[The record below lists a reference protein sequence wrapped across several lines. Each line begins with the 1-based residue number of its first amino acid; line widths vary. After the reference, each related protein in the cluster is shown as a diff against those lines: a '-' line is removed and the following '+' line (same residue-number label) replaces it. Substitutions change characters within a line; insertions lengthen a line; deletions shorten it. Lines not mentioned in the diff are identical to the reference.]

1 MKDGAAY
8 FPHALLGGY
17 LVLFAV
23 LAIDPPS
30 GREVWLAENLPI
42 VCIVGFLVLCHRLW
56 FIFSNLSYL
65 LMSVLVVMHT
75 IGGYYTFAAVP
86 FDWFTDFFGFERNH
100 YDRIAHFS
108 VGFYAFPIAEFL
120 SRKQLTTARSVTY
133 LFALFAIIAT
143 AGIYEIM
150 EWQFAIL
157 GNPEAGIEVLGS
169 QGDVWDAQK
178 DILADTLGAVAVLY
192 FFHLVHGRRSPVTA
206 GAV

>member
-1 MKDGAAY
+1 MKGFIAY
-8 FPHALLGGY
+8 VPHVLLSGY
-17 LVLFAV
+17 LILFTV

-42 VCIVGFLVLCHRLW
+42 VCIVGFLVLCHRWW
-56 FIFSNLSYL
+56 FKFSNLSYL
-65 LMSVLVVMHT
+65 LMSVLVIMHT

-120 SRKQLTTARSVTY
+120 SGKQLTAARPVTY
-133 LFALFAIIAT
+133 LFALFAIMAV
-143 AGIYEIM
+143 AGTYEIM

-169 QGDVWDAQK
+169 QGDDWDAQK
-178 DILADTLGAVAVLY
+178 DILADTLGAVAALC
-192 FFHLVHGRRSPVTA
+192 FFHLVRGRRQVVAPV
-206 GAV
+206 

>member
-8 FPHALLGGY
+8 YTHALLGGY
-17 LVLFAV
+17 LVLFAA

-65 LMSVLVVMHT
+65 LRSVLVVMHT
-75 IGGYYTFAAVP
+75 IGGHYTFAAVP
-86 FDWFTDFFGFERNH
+86 FDWFTDFFVFERNH

-120 SRKQLTTARSVTY
+120 SRKHLTAARPVTY
-133 LFALFAIIAT
+133 LFALFAIMAV
-143 AGIYEIM
+143 AGTYEIM
-150 EWQFAIL
+150 EWQFAVL

-178 DILADTLGAVAVLY
+178 DILADTMGAVAALTL
-192 FFHLVHGRRSPVTA
+192 FHLVNGRSPVAGETA
-206 GAV
+206 

>member
-1 MKDGAAY
+1 MKGFA
-8 FPHALLGGY
+8 GY
-17 LVLFAV
+17 LPHLLLSGYLILFVV
-23 LAIDPPS
+23 LAADPPS

-42 VCIVGFLVLCHRLW
+42 VCIVGFLVLCYRWW
-56 FIFSNLSYL
+56 FRFSNLSYL
-65 LMSVLVVMHT
+65 LMSILVVMHT

-120 SRKQLTTARSVTY
+120 SRKQLTTARPVTY
-133 LFALFAIIAT
+133 LFALFAIMAV
-143 AGIYEIM
+143 AGTYEIM

-178 DILADTLGAVAVLY
+178 DILADTLGAVAALCL
-192 FFHLVHGRRSPVTA
+192 FHLLRGRRSVATGSA
-206 GAV
+206 